1 MRFPPSMWE
10 QRDDRRAHLYLKT
23 AIPWFAAS
31 KLRCRT
37 AVVVVVSAAAAGSVL
52 LNHTATTGVQ
62 FASLWDAICSAAGVP
77 RATVSPDAPK
87 SAAITSDVVINSQ
100 MFGPPDARSV
110 GRGATLAMQCAICHA
125 SNRQGQVDT
134 PNLEG
139 QPAAAVYKELR
150 DFKSGSRS
158 NAVMSPFAVKLS
170 EQDMLDLAAYYA
182 YLPRQPGT
190 HPDRAV
196 HVPLI
201 VERGAPMRNVA
212 ACASCH
218 GTTDAKLG
226 APWLDGQSALYR
238 KVQLQAFAAGR
249 RRNDISE
256 QMRNIARQMT
266 AAEIEESAQY
276 YAARP

>member
-1 MRFPPSMWE
+1 MNTERLLTWKNS
-10 QRDDRRAHLYLKT
+10 
-23 AIPWFAAS
+23 WFAAGVGV
-31 KLRCRT
+31 T
-37 AVVVVVSAAAAGSVL
+37 AALVVLSLIAGFML
-52 LNHTATTGVQ
+52 LPYATTGVQ

-77 RATVSPDAPK
+77 RATISSEAPK
-87 SAAITSDVVINSQ
+87 PAAITSTVVMNSQ
-100 MFGPPDARSV
+100 MFGTTDARSV
-110 GRGATLAMQCAICHA
+110 GRGATLAMQCAICHG

-150 DFKSGSRS
+150 DFKAGSRT
-158 NAVMSPFAVKLS
+158 NAIMSPFAVKLS

-182 YLPRQPGT
+182 YLPTQPGS
-190 HPDRAV
+190 HPDVGVAM
-196 HVPLI
+196 PQI
-201 VERGAPMRNVA
+201 VARGAPMRNVA
-212 ACASCH
+212 ACSSCH

-226 APWLDGQSALYR
+226 TPWLDGQSAVYL
-238 KVQLQAFAAGR
+238 KAQLQAFASGT

-266 AAEIEESAQY
+266 AAEIEEAAQY